1 MNQSSMHQQ
10 LRFMAGSPESS
21 VTSED
26 TWSVFRK
33 KYAVEKRND
42 LSQAMYALILVFGFA
57 TLTHDF
63 HTYPPRVVAMMGLV
77 ACKFVQEGQKGFC
90 VCMASFLKVSTS
102 VCSSPC
108 LALADLLYMRRP

>member
-1 MNQSSMHQQ
+1 MSQSPVHQQ

-42 LSQAMYALILVFGFA
+42 LSQAMYSLILVFGFA

-63 HTYPPRVVAMMGLV
+63 YGYPPRVVAMFGLV
-77 ACKFVQEGQKGFC
+77 FCKWKVQ
-90 VCMASFLKVSTS
+90 
-102 VCSSPC
+102 
-108 LALADLLYMRRP
+108 